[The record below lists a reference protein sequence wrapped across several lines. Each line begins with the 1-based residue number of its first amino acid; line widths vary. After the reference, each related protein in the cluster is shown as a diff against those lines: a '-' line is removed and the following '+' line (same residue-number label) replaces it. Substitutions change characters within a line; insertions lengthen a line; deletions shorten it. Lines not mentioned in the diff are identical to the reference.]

1 MVEDSQPL
9 RKYTKEKNKF
19 ECQDCFLFF
28 FLIIWKVP
36 MLVKEAIIKVARDL
50 KKDNDFDY
58 QDQSFLQDYPDDLTE
73 NDIKKAMIAVA
84 SVSDSLL
91 KLQ

>member
-1 MVEDSQPL
+1 M
-9 RKYTKEKNKF
+9 
-19 ECQDCFLFF
+19 
-28 FLIIWKVP
+28 IIWKVP

-58 QDQSFLQDYPDDLTE
+58 QDQGFLTDYPDDLTE

>member
-1 MVEDSQPL
+1 MV
-9 RKYTKEKNKF
+9 
-19 ECQDCFLFF
+19 
-28 FLIIWKVP
+28 IWKVP

-50 KKDNDFDY
+50 KKDNNFNY
-58 QDQSFLQDYPDDLTE
+58 QDQSILKDYPDDLTE
-73 NDIKKAMIAVA
+73 DDIKKAMIAVA

>member
-1 MVEDSQPL
+1 MVKDSQPL
-9 RKYTKEKNKF
+9 RKYTKEKNKIK
-19 ECQDCFLFF
+19 CQDCFFFF
-28 FLIIWKVP
+28 FLITWKVP

>member
-1 MVEDSQPL
+1 MV
-9 RKYTKEKNKF
+9 T
-19 ECQDCFLFF
+19 
-28 FLIIWKVP
+28 WKVP

-50 KKDNDFDY
+50 KKDNNFNY
-58 QDQSFLQDYPDDLTE
+58 QDQSILQDYPDDLTE

-84 SVSDSLL
+84 SVSESLL

>member
-1 MVEDSQPL
+1 M
-9 RKYTKEKNKF
+9 
-19 ECQDCFLFF
+19 
-28 FLIIWKVP
+28 IIWKVP

-58 QDQSFLQDYPDDLTE
+58 QDQSFLTDYPDDLTE

>member
-1 MVEDSQPL
+1 M
-9 RKYTKEKNKF
+9 
-19 ECQDCFLFF
+19 
-28 FLIIWKVP
+28 LI
-36 MLVKEAIIKVARDL
+36 KEAIIKVARDL
-50 KKDNDFDY
+50 KKDNEFEY
-58 QDQSFLQDYPDDLTE
+58 QDQIIFGEYPDDLSE

>member
-1 MVEDSQPL
+1 MSRL
-9 RKYTKEKNKF
+9 F
-19 ECQDCFLFF
+19 LIFLFDNIVGSM
-28 FLIIWKVP
+28 LI
-36 MLVKEAIIKVARDL
+36 KEAIIKVARDL
-50 KKDNDFDY
+50 KKDNNFEY
-58 QDQSFLQDYPDDLTE
+58 QDQSILSEYPDDLTE